1 MNLHPSSCELE
12 SLFVALQEPLNSS
25 ISSSESIVVSR
36 NFIVRLVG
44 PLGRNYL
51 SIAGAGRLSNLQYSR
66 YCFPDR
72 TSSSSESTDLYNKTS
87 SSLNRLLSDSFG
99 EEWSKLYSRE
109 SQ

>member
-1 MNLHPSSCELE
+1 MLL
-12 SLFVALQEPLNSS
+12 LLLL
-25 ISSSESIVVSR
+25 VVSR

-72 TSSSSESTDLYNKTS
+72 TS
-87 SSLNRLLSDSFG
+87 R
-99 EEWSKLYSRE
+99 
-109 SQ
+109 

>member
-1 MNLHPSSCELE
+1 MSNETRSWIEGNCLVIDDSY
-12 SLFVALQEPLNSS
+12 V
-25 ISSSESIVVSR
+25 VVSR

-72 TSSSSESTDLYNKTS
+72 TMAIEK
-87 SSLNRLLSDSFG
+87 LNGCICADDQQQSH
-99 EEWSKLYSRE
+99 EIASRTCRYGDIHWY
-109 SQ
+109 

>member
-1 MNLHPSSCELE
+1 VLL
-12 SLFVALQEPLNSS
+12 
-25 ISSSESIVVSR
+25 VVSR

-72 TSSSSESTDLYNKTS
+72 TMAIEK
-87 SSLNRLLSDSFG
+87 LNGCICADDQQQSH
-99 EEWSKLYSRE
+99 EIASRTCRYGDIHWY
-109 SQ
+109 